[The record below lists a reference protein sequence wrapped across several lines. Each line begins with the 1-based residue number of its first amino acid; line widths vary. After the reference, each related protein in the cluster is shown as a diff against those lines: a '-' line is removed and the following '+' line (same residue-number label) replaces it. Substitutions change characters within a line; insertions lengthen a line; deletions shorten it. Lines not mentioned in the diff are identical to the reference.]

1 MARLDF
7 EPNLPR
13 DDALADRSGVF
24 TVSQWASFR
33 SGFRWMALGRL
44 GAQLASWVGTLL
56 VMRLL
61 SPGDYGLAAICSAV
75 IAVVTLLAEFGFGAA
90 LVQAQTLSRA
100 QIRSV
105 FGAALLFSWV
115 SALVVVAGAPLA
127 GWFFRSSE
135 AVVLI
140 QASALQLLLSPLATV
155 PDAFLKRELRFKGA
169 SLVELLAGFAATIVT
184 VSMAYGGTGV
194 WALIIGPVAGTI
206 VRIVLLHGLARQV
219 LLPSFRIGPAR
230 ELVRFGRDVA
240 LSRLASYVFG
250 QSDVLIAGRTLDKVA
265 LGEYSVAMH
274 LAMLPVTKVMGIV
287 NQVAYPVIAQMA
299 REGHDLRPDL
309 LRGLRLSGYA
319 LIPGLWGVAAV
330 APWFVHVV
338 LGPQWSSA
346 SVPLQIVCL
355 VLPLRLM
362 SVLMSTAV
370 QGIGRPDIDLFNSAR
385 GVVLLPVCFLVGSLF
400 GAAGLACGWLVGL
413 PLLLTLNIRNAR
425 EVLGFTLSDALR
437 QIALP
442 LVCSGGMFFAVRALA
457 WLLDQHASSVLGL
470 VVMMGFGMVFYA
482 ALVWVFDRAAAF
494 SLMSLVREG

>member
-1 MARLDF
+1 
-7 EPNLPR
+7 
-13 DDALADRSGVF
+13 
-24 TVSQWASFR
+24 
-33 SGFRWMALGRL
+33 MALGRL
-44 GAQLASWVGTLL
+44 GAQLVSWVGTLF

-105 FGAALLFSWV
+105 FGAALLFSWI

-127 GWFFRSSE
+127 GWFFRSPE

-169 SLVELLAGFAATIVT
+169 SLVELLAGFAATLAT
-184 VSMAYGGTGV
+184 VSMAYAGAGV
-194 WALIIGPVAGTI
+194 WALIIGPVAGTM

-219 LLPSFRIGPAR
+219 LLPSFRIGQAR

-250 QSDVLIAGRTLDKVA
+250 QSDVLIAGRALDKVA

-287 NQVAYPVIAQMA
+287 NQVAYPVIAQMT
-299 REGHDLRPDL
+299 REGHDMRPDL

-330 APWFVHVV
+330 APWFVHAV

-370 QGIGRPDIDLFNSAR
+370 QGMGRPDIDLSNSAR
-385 GVVLLPVCFLVGSLF
+385 GVVLLPVCFLVGSQF
-400 GAAGLACGWLVGL
+400 GATGLACGWLVGL

-425 EVLGFTLSDALR
+425 EVLGFSLSDALR

-442 LVCSGGMFFAVRALA
+442 LVCSGGMFFAVRVLA
-457 WLLDQHASSVLGL
+457 WLLDQHASSILGL
-470 VVMMGFGMVFYA
+470 VVMMGFGMLFYA
-482 ALVWVFDRAAAF
+482 ALVWVFDRPAAS
-494 SLMSLVREG
+494 SLISLVRSG